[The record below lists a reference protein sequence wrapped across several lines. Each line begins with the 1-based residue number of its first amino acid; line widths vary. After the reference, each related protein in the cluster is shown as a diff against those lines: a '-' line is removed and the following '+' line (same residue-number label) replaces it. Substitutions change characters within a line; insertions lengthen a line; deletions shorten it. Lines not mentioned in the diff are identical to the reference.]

1 MYMASLV
8 ESVAPAFGEKLR
20 VEKVITKTLAGA
32 TRYSQISKNLGRPA
46 PVPSIWVDGEL
57 IFEMTPGQEELQ
69 AFIEK
74 KLHINGIGSG
84 ASGGLRTL

>member
-8 ESVAPAFGEKLR
+8 ESVAPAFGENLR

-32 TRYSQISKNLGRPA
+32 TRYNRISKSLGRPA

-57 IFEMTPGQEELQ
+57 IFDMTPAQEDLRDFLERRLQ
-69 AFIEK
+69 S
-74 KLHINGIGSG
+74 IG
-84 ASGGLRTL
+84 

>member
-1 MYMASLV
+1 MASLV
-8 ESVAPAFGEKLR
+8 ESVVPAFGEKLR

-32 TRYSQISKNLGRPA
+32 TRYNQISKNLGRPA

-57 IFEMTPGQEELQ
+57 IFDMTPGQEELH

-74 KLHINGIGSG
+74 KLQSM
-84 ASGGLRTL
+84 A

>member
-1 MYMASLV
+1 MASLV

-32 TRYSQISKNLGRPA
+32 TRYTQISRGLGRPA

-74 KLHINGIGSG
+74 KLQSM
-84 ASGGLRTL
+84 T

>member
-1 MYMASLV
+1 MASLV

-32 TRYSQISKNLGRPA
+32 TRYGEISRHLGRPA

-57 IFEMTPGQEELQ
+57 AFEMTPGQEELQ

-74 KLHINGIGSG
+74 KLQSR
-84 ASGGLRTL
+84 A

>member
-1 MYMASLV
+1 MASLV

-69 AFIEK
+69 AFIENR
-74 KLHINGIGSG
+74 LQSM
-84 ASGGLRTL
+84 A

>member
-1 MYMASLV
+1 MASLV

-32 TRYSQISKNLGRPA
+32 TRYNQISKNLGRPA
-46 PVPSIWVDGEL
+46 PVPSIWIDGEL

-69 AFIEK
+69 AFIENR
-74 KLHINGIGSG
+74 LQSM
-84 ASGGLRTL
+84 T